1 MGDRSSAVRWQSPL
15 SQAFFHACV
24 ETQPH
29 SRRSQSNP
37 LRGERCGP
45 TRVPAMMMMS
55 LPKRERRWF
64 VLERP
69 RRDTNGGGETEVTE
83 RMGRS

>member
-1 MGDRSSAVRWQSPL
+1 MQGSMRDRSSAVRWQSPL

-24 ETQPH
+24 ETQLH

-45 TRVPAMMMMS
+45 TRVPA
-55 LPKRERRWF
+55 KE
-64 VLERP
+64 
-69 RRDTNGGGETEVTE
+69 RDTLVCTQDREKGGE
-83 RMGRS
+83 R